1 MFLHIEHINHSA
13 RGCMHG
19 YGHVGGYKAAIIQ
32 DIYCEHDDFKRV
44 AN

>member
-19 YGHVGGYKAAIIQ
+19 YGHVGGYKAAIDNKKCLFQ
-32 DIYCEHDDFKRV
+32 
-44 AN
+44 